1 MPQPHQQ
8 ADHRSHVVH
17 DVILFHRFSSA
28 FHSRFSFASSYSEQ
42 IEEIDQQDDKLY
54 RTQKYLKLSGSLPAD
69 EGTEVMQSVEQYA
82 GEKTAAFSENQGK
95 YHPVDQGEADLE
107 NCFPQFCTA
116 SYVQEMAEPE

>member
-1 MPQPHQQ
+1 MPQSHKQ
-8 ADHRSHVVH
+8 AYRRAHIVH
-17 DVILFHRFSSA
+17 DLIFFHRFSPA
-28 FHSRFSFASSYSEQ
+28 FQSRFPFASSYSEQ

-54 RTQKYLKLSGSLPAD
+54 CAQKYLKLRGSLPAD

-107 NCFPQFCTA
+107 NCFPQFRA
-116 SYVQEMAEPE
+116 SSYVQEMAEPE